1 MSIENSKQQLIDEYI
16 KKVKNTPDIE
26 LNQDQ
31 KELIIEILTKIDPK
45 YIQNAYQMLN
55 QRVKIGFTFDEAPS
69 TSKTNIALLAK
80 DKKRSFINN
89 VLNASDFENSLIIG
103 ENYDALKNL
112 IQIEKIR
119 AMTGGGHSNYDVIY
133 IDPPYNTESAKTD
146 GNVSA
151 NNNENILASKF
162 IYRDKFSRNGWLNMM
177 KERLVMAR
185 QLLKED
191 GVIFVSI
198 DDNEQAYLKVL
209 MDEIFG
215 EENFAVTLSRITKKG
230 GGRFGNSNF
239 QKDTDFIL
247 TYYKNFEKVYK
258 FNKIENEWDDYKF
271 EDNNGKYTLKHP
283 LDGGAGNISYK
294 FEIELN
300 NKKFFPRPGKNW
312 SFNHERIKWM
322 LKNNM
327 IVENSKGILYIKNY
341 KNLEI
346 EKVKNGY
353 KLSNKTNGVDWSSSK
368 LMDNIYSNSYGKIDL
383 ERIFNENKFEY
394 PKPINL
400 IKKLIS
406 TCPNKNARV
415 LDFFAGSGT
424 TGHAVLELN
433 REDGGSRTYT
443 LVTNDENNIGS
454 NITYE
459 RLYRINNGKGTKG
472 ETDFKWL
479 EKNEPYKQNLNVYNI
494 EYFDASI
501 NSTEKDKSDD
511 ISLKLLKKLDDLI
524 NSFNLKSIGINSQEK
539 INILTELNALDK
551 KEITNESK

>member
-1 MSIENSKQQLIDEYI
+1 MNNENPKQQLIDEYI
-16 KKVKNTPDIE
+16 KKVNNTPDIE

-31 KELIIEILTKIDPK
+31 KELIKEILTKIDPK

-69 TSKTNIALLAK
+69 TSKTNIALLVK
-80 DKKRSFINN
+80 DEKRSFTNN
-89 VLNASDFENSLIIG
+89 VMNASDFENSLIIG

-119 AMTGGGHSNYDVIY
+119 AMTGGGHSDFDIIY

-151 NNNENILASKF
+151 NNNENISASKF

-177 KERLVMAR
+177 KERLIMAR

-215 EENFAVTLSRITKKG
+215 EENFVGKLLWQSNNSSMKYSKFFRDDFEYVLVYAKTKKNLKEFTKKQNKDITFLNPDSDPKG
-230 GGRFGNSNF
+230 KWFSSNATYTYNEKSKNTFAITLPSGSKITRTWRFTKSQFDNNEINLYFNGNNVPRIKIYEYEYSILKTISNLVLSIDNLRLNDSF
-239 QKDTDFIL
+239 FNYVDSFTKSKKIL
-247 TYYKNFEKVYK
+247 DSIVKNNFE
-258 FNKIENEWDDYKF
+258 
-271 EDNNGKYTLKHP
+271 T
-283 LDGGAGNISYK
+283 
-294 FEIELN
+294 
-300 NKKFFPRPGKNW
+300 
-312 SFNHERIKWM
+312 
-322 LKNNM
+322 
-327 IVENSKGILYIKNY
+327 
-341 KNLEI
+341 
-346 EKVKNGY
+346 
-353 KLSNKTNGVDWSSSK
+353 
-368 LMDNIYSNSYGKIDL
+368 
-383 ERIFNENKFEY
+383 

-400 IKKLIS
+400 IKLIIKLFFD
-406 TCPNKNARV
+406 KNARV

-443 LVTNDENNIGS
+443 LVTNDENNIGTDV
-454 NITYE
+454 TYE

-472 ETDFKWL
+472 ETNFKWL
-479 EKNEPYKQNLNVYNI
+479 EKNDSYKQNLNVYNI
-494 EYFDASI
+494 EYYDASI
-501 NSTEKDKSDD
+501 DKREKDESDD
-511 ISLKLLKKLDDLI
+511 VSLKLLKKLDELL
-524 NSFNLKSIGINSQEK
+524 NSLNLKSTEINNEQK
-539 INILTELNALDK
+539 LNILTELNALEK
-551 KEITNESK
+551 KVTINESK

>member
-1 MSIENSKQQLIDEYI
+1 MSNENPKQQLIDEYI
-16 KKVKNTPDIE
+16 KKVNNTPDIE

-31 KELIIEILTKIDPK
+31 KELIKEILTKIDPK

-69 TSKTNIALLAK
+69 TSKTNIALLVK
-80 DKKRSFINN
+80 DEKRSFTNN
-89 VLNASDFENSLIIG
+89 VMNASDFENSLIIG

-119 AMTGGGHSNYDVIY
+119 AMTGGGHSDFDIIY

-151 NNNENILASKF
+151 NNNENISASKF

-177 KERLVMAR
+177 KERLIMAR

-215 EENFAVTLSRITKKG
+215 EENFVGKLLWQSNNSSMKYSKFFRDDFEYVLVYAKTKKNLKEFTRKQNNDIIFVNPDNDPKG
-230 GGRFGNSNF
+230 KWFSSNATYKYNEKSKNTFAIALPSGFEITRTWRFTKSQFDNNEINLYFNGNNVPRIKIYESEYLILKTISNLVLSIDNSGLNDSF
-239 QKDTDFIL
+239 FNYVDSFTKSKKIL
-247 TYYKNFEKVYK
+247 DSIVKNNFE
-258 FNKIENEWDDYKF
+258 
-271 EDNNGKYTLKHP
+271 T
-283 LDGGAGNISYK
+283 
-294 FEIELN
+294 
-300 NKKFFPRPGKNW
+300 
-312 SFNHERIKWM
+312 
-322 LKNNM
+322 
-327 IVENSKGILYIKNY
+327 
-341 KNLEI
+341 
-346 EKVKNGY
+346 
-353 KLSNKTNGVDWSSSK
+353 
-368 LMDNIYSNSYGKIDL
+368 
-383 ERIFNENKFEY
+383 
-394 PKPINL
+394 PKPISL
-400 IKKLIS
+400 IKLIIKLFF
-406 TCPNKNARV
+406 NKNSRV

-443 LVTNDENNIGS
+443 LVTNNENNIGS
-454 NITYE
+454 NVTYE

-479 EKNEPYKQNLNVYNI
+479 EKNDPYKQNLNVYNI
-494 EYFDASI
+494 EYFDTSI
-501 NSTEKDKSDD
+501 DKIEKDESDD
-511 ISLKLLKKLDDLI
+511 VSLKLLKKLDELLNSLNIKSTEI
-524 NSFNLKSIGINSQEK
+524 NNEQKL
-539 INILTELNALDK
+539 NILTELNALDK
-551 KEITNESK
+551 KETTNESK

>member
-1 MSIENSKQQLIDEYI
+1 M
-16 KKVKNTPDIE
+16 KKLE
-26 LNQDQ
+26 QWL
-31 KELIIEILTKIDPK
+31 
-45 YIQNAYQMLN
+45 
-55 QRVKIGFTFDEAPS
+55 
-69 TSKTNIALLAK
+69 
-80 DKKRSFINN
+80 
-89 VLNASDFENSLIIG
+89 
-103 ENYDALKNL
+103 
-112 IQIEKIR
+112 
-119 AMTGGGHSNYDVIY
+119 GGGHSNFDVIY

-151 NNNENILASKF
+151 NNNENISASKF

-215 EENFAVTLSRITKKG
+215 EKNFVCNFIWRNKNTGGGSDKLRIDIESEYILCYSKNIKAISINAKSIDPENYQYEDEYLNTRGKYNLTDLDRVSSKSSFQYIESLDYLIKAPDGTMFKNYRNIIKPKSYSYTLGKDLFNFANENGFIFYKKIKIN
-230 GGRFGNSNF
+230 GNEYWKAYRKS
-239 QKDTDFIL
+239 
-247 TYYKNFEKVYK
+247 YEKVIISRNYPYK
-258 FNKIENEWDDYKF
+258 IIDREKGNNFN
-271 EDNNGKYTLKHP
+271 
-283 LDGGAGNISYK
+283 
-294 FEIELN
+294 
-300 NKKFFPRPGKNW
+300 
-312 SFNHERIKWM
+312 
-322 LKNNM
+322 
-327 IVENSKGILYIKNY
+327 
-341 KNLEI
+341 NLI
-346 EKVKNGY
+346 G
-353 KLSNKTNGVDWSSSK
+353 
-368 LMDNIYSNSYGKIDL
+368 
-383 ERIFNENKFEY
+383 FNESISTSLGKKMLINILDNKDFPF
-394 PKPINL
+394 PKPTKLLEYLIN
-400 IKKLIS
+400 IN
-406 TCPNKNARV
+406 PNKSARV

-454 NITYE
+454 NVTYE

-501 NSTEKDKSDD
+501 NNPEKDESDD
-511 ISLKLLKKLDDLI
+511 ISLKLLKKLDDLL

>member
-1 MSIENSKQQLIDEYI
+1 
-16 KKVKNTPDIE
+16 
-26 LNQDQ
+26 
-31 KELIIEILTKIDPK
+31 
-45 YIQNAYQMLN
+45 
-55 QRVKIGFTFDEAPS
+55 
-69 TSKTNIALLAK
+69 
-80 DKKRSFINN
+80 
-89 VLNASDFENSLIIG
+89 
-103 ENYDALKNL
+103 
-112 IQIEKIR
+112 
-119 AMTGGGHSNYDVIY
+119 
-133 IDPPYNTESAKTD
+133 
-146 GNVSA
+146 
-151 NNNENILASKF
+151 
-162 IYRDKFSRNGWLNMM
+162 
-177 KERLVMAR
+177 
-185 QLLKED
+185 
-191 GVIFVSI
+191 
-198 DDNEQAYLKVL
+198 
-209 MDEIFG
+209 
-215 EENFAVTLSRITKKG
+215 
-230 GGRFGNSNF
+230 
-239 QKDTDFIL
+239 
-247 TYYKNFEKVYK
+247 
-258 FNKIENEWDDYKF
+258 
-271 EDNNGKYTLKHP
+271 
-283 LDGGAGNISYK
+283 
-294 FEIELN
+294 
-300 NKKFFPRPGKNW
+300 
-312 SFNHERIKWM
+312 
-322 LKNNM
+322 
-327 IVENSKGILYIKNY
+327 
-341 KNLEI
+341 
-346 EKVKNGY
+346 
-353 KLSNKTNGVDWSSSK
+353 
-368 LMDNIYSNSYGKIDL
+368 MDNIYSNSYGKIDL

-501 NSTEKDKSDD
+501 NSTEKDESDD